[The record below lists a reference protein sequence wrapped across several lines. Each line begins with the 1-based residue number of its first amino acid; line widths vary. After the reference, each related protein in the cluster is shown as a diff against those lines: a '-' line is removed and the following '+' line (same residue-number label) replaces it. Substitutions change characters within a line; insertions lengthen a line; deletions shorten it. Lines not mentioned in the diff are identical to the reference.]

1 MPAPRKTPVATP
13 KIDLNSLLEH
23 DAPEDAKPQAPSV
36 DDDPTTEQE
45 TEEHENSVPTVEQIE
60 LEALRAELA
69 AYKAKEAD
77 VAKSAHVE
85 RPKPESE
92 LTPEER
98 QIRALQDELARVKGK
113 NIDKLEEIFETGDEV
128 ILIHVLKD
136 GFTAQGRVWYRGQ
149 EISFG
154 PEAYKDTQDR
164 LGQSWL
170 SEDEEEQFEKRGDIY
185 FRRGPWPGKRTYD
198 ESGLSKVSITNKAPV
213 VSV

>member
-23 DAPEDAKPQAPSV
+23 DAPEDAKPQAPAV

-69 AYKAKEAD
+69 ALKADRGSA
-77 VAKSAHVE
+77 VAPS
-85 RPKPESE
+85 RPKPEAE
-92 LTPEER
+92 LTPEEK
-98 QIRALQDELARVKGK
+98 QIRSLQDELARVKGK

-154 PEAYKDTQDR
+154 PEAYRDTLDR
-164 LGQSWL
+164 YGQSWL
-170 SEDEEEQFEKRGDIY
+170 SESEEDQFENRGDIY
-185 FRRGPWPGKRTYD
+185 FRKGPWPGKRTYD
-198 ESGLSKVSITNKAPV
+198 EAGLAKVSITNKAPV